1 MLNFCMFLTE
11 DFFIN
16 SLILIT
22 SIHSIKDLNTEVC
35 GLFQS
40 ASKQCLGT
48 VYADR
53 RDTVQVPYYLCEY
66 FIPIFC

>member
-1 MLNFCMFLTE
+1 MFLTE
-11 DFFIN
+11 DFFN
-16 SLILIT
+16 KQFDFNYQYTFYQKL
-22 SIHSIKDLNTEVC
+22 DTEVC

-53 RDTVQVPYYLCEY
+53 RDTV
-66 FIPIFC
+66 